1 MVHTSQSIKKL
12 NRLVNLDI
20 KHLSVYTNKISLN
33 ILKTELVIFNQK
45 RQKNTIRKR
54 KDSILHQVLNVQG
67 PQLIKLELAAAKQNR
82 ASTLLFKIRNYINQK
97 KLKSIYYAILYW
109 LKILM

>member
-45 RQKNTIRKR
+45 RQKDTIRKR
-54 KDSILHQVLNVQG
+54 KDSILHQVLNV
-67 PQLIKLELAAAKQNR
+67 
-82 ASTLLFKIRNYINQK
+82 
-97 KLKSIYYAILYW
+97 
-109 LKILM
+109 